1 MAQVSTRTA
10 FTGSALTRLLA
21 RLADIDVPESRRAFA
36 DRLSHWLGWTD
47 AISLS
52 GVLNGSPAVVPAGL
66 SAARGTSEQDEC
78 ARLRGV
84 LAKAIADDSALL
96 AAEKEQPGNPGKP
109 ADFSPYRR
117 RYVARQQTME
127 MAIGPLRE
135 RLRASLAARS
145 PAMAQL
151 AAVDAVMEQALSA
164 QEYRLLATVPG
175 LLEKHFR
182 RLRQAHQALPDEP
195 EGGAPQVAWQDV
207 FRKDMQAVLLAE
219 LDIRLEP
226 VEGLLEALRKSS

>member
-1 MAQVSTRTA
+1 M
-10 FTGSALTRLLA
+10 LA
-21 RLADIDVPESRRAFA
+21 RLTEIDVPEPRHAFA

-52 GVLNGSPAVVPAGL
+52 GALSAGPPAIPAG
-66 SAARGTSEQDEC
+66 ARAVRGSSSEEDGC
-78 ARLRGV
+78 VRLRGV

-96 AAEKEQPGNPGKP
+96 AAEKEHPGNPGTPDKA

-135 RLRASLAARS
+135 RLRASLASRS

-182 RLRQAHQALPDEP
+182 RLRQAHQTTPAEPD
-195 EGGAPQVAWQDV
+195 GGAPQVAWQDV

>member
-1 MAQVSTRTA
+1 MVQVSRRTG
-10 FTGSALTRLLA
+10 FTGSALIRLLA
-21 RLADIDVPESRRAFA
+21 RLTDIDVPEPRHAFA
-36 DRLSHWLGWTD
+36 DRLSQWLGWAD

-52 GVLNGSPAVVPAGL
+52 GALNASPPAVPAG
-66 SAARGTSEQDEC
+66 ARVARGSSEEDEC
-78 ARLRGV
+78 IRLRGV

-96 AAEKEQPGNPGKP
+96 AAEKEHPGNPDKA

-117 RYVARQQTME
+117 RYIARQQTME
-127 MAIGPLRE
+127 MAVGPLRE

-145 PAMAQL
+145 PVMAQL
-151 AAVDAVMEQALSA
+151 AAVDAVMEQALGA
-164 QEYRLLATVPG
+164 QEQRLLATVPG
-175 LLEKHFR
+175 LLEKHFKR
-182 RLRQAHQALPDEP
+182 VQQAHPATPEEP
-195 EGGAPQVAWQDV
+195 EGGVPQVAWQDM

>member
-66 SAARGTSEQDEC
+66 RAARGTSEQDEC

-182 RLRQAHQALPDEP
+182 RLRQAQQALPDEP

>member
-1 MAQVSTRTA
+1 MVQVSRRTG
-10 FTGSALTRLLA
+10 FTGSALIRLLA
-21 RLADIDVPESRRAFA
+21 RLTDIDVPEPRHAFA
-36 DRLSHWLGWTD
+36 DRLSQWLGWAD

-52 GVLNGSPAVVPAGL
+52 GALNASPPAVPA
-66 SAARGTSEQDEC
+66 SARVTRGSSEEDEC
-78 ARLRGV
+78 IRLRGV

-96 AAEKEQPGNPGKP
+96 AAEKEHPDTA
-109 ADFSPYRR
+109 ADFAPYRR
-117 RYVARQQTME
+117 RYLARQQTME

-151 AAVDAVMEQALSA
+151 AAVDAVMEQALGA
-164 QEYRLLATVPG
+164 QEYRLLSTVPG

-182 RLRQAHQALPDEP
+182 RLRQAHQAVPDEP
-195 EGGAPQVAWQDV
+195 EGGAPQAAWQDV